1 MIGVL
6 IVGKL
11 NAGIGVVEVEV
22 EVEGS
27 NSRIGFGV
35 LLGTDEFGSAVLNSH

>member
-11 NAGIGVVEVEV
+11 NVGIGVVEV

-27 NSRIGFGV
+27 NSRLGFGV
-35 LLGTDEFGSAVLNSH
+35 LLGTDEFGSVVLNSH

>member
-1 MIGVL
+1 MIRVL

-11 NAGIGVVEVEV
+11 NVGFGVVEVEV
-22 EVEGS
+22 DGS

-35 LLGTDEFGSAVLNSH
+35 SLGTDEFGSAVLNSH

>member
-6 IVGKL
+6 IVGTL

-22 EVEGS
+22 EGS
-27 NSRIGFGV
+27 GSRIGFGV
-35 LLGTDEFGSAVLNSH
+35 SLGTDEFGSVVLNSN